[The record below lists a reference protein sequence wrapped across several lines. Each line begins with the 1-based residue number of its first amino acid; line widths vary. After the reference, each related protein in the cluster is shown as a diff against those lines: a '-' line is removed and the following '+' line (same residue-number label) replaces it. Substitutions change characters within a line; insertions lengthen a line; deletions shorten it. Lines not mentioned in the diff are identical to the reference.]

1 MDAGALG
8 VDRLCHGGS
17 KVTEKPGPDRKLAIA
32 LENVTPE
39 AVAAKGADPAVP
51 GQPGPRVVA
60 SGRGAVAEQIL
71 QIAFERGVK
80 VRSDSDLAEILAAVE
95 VESEISLAALASVAE
110 ILRYLYWTDATHHEP
125 QQSAPADRQA
135 AE

>member
-1 MDAGALG
+1 MRVLFRSCCRRRMDAGALG

-17 KVTEKPGPDRKLAIA
+17 KVTEKPGPDRKRAIA

-80 VRSDSDLAEILAAVE
+80 VRSDSE
-95 VESEISLAALASVAE
+95 
-110 ILRYLYWTDATHHEP
+110 
-125 QQSAPADRQA
+125 DRKSTRLNSSH
-135 AE
+135 